1 MTAEAWD
8 RASLWRFRAKP
19 IRVID
24 GDSLIVLC
32 DCGFY
37 GRHEARIRIA
47 DLWAPER
54 NEPGGSE
61 ATARLAAALA
71 ADAAEWPLRIVSRQR
86 ETVVSEVRSFE
97 RYVADVYVVQPDGSL
112 KDVRELVLDET
123 MEPWSAAIVRRER
136 G

>member
-61 ATARLAAALA
+61 ATARLAAALD
-71 ADAAEWPLRIVSRQR
+71 ADAADWPLRIVSRQR

-97 RYVADVYVVQPDGSL
+97 RYVADVYVVGAGGEL
-112 KDVRELVLDET
+112 ADVRSLL
-123 MEPWSAAIVRRER
+123 
-136 G
+136 